1 MARTRP
7 YSRRAG
13 RGGEVRRKVRDKEG
27 AVSEVSTSFSGQVC
41 TMARGWECG
50 ELGWIEEEVDSLE

>member
-1 MARTRP
+1 MARMGP
-7 YSRRAG
+7 SSRRAG

-41 TMARGWECG
+41 VVAGGRDVENLAGNSGLM
-50 ELGWIEEEVDSLE
+50 V